1 MKEIDFYIEFSEKFT
16 QYLRGYM
23 NQDFEIVYSVNKSLD
38 LMISELNDK
47 LNTRI
52 EFENEYIPKLK
63 LDILFAVKKNDKV
76 HLILI
81 EAKYLKKL
89 SLKDYS
95 QLSGYLQVAK
105 NISTGILLLIV
116 KGSSPNKL
124 SNDFNEIV
132 KLKKLP
138 MNWTQIVSNNKY
150 LFQTGIMF
158 FQPRNG
164 IDWIDSKKVN
174 GISDYKELAIIIE
187 KSLT

>member
-1 MKEIDFYIEFSEKFT
+1 MKEIDFYVEFSEKFIK
-16 QYLRGYM
+16 YLRGYI
-23 NQDFEIVYSVNKSLD
+23 NQDFEIAYSVNKSLD
-38 LMISELNDK
+38 SMISEVSDK
-47 LNTRI
+47 LSARI

-76 HLILI
+76 HLILF
-81 EAKYLKKL
+81 EAKYLKQL

-138 MNWTQIVSNNKY
+138 MDWTQVVSNNKY
-150 LFQTGIMF
+150 LFQTGIMT
-158 FQPRNG
+158 FQPGNG
-164 IDWIDSKKVN
+164 IDWIDSKMVN
-174 GISDYKELAIIIE
+174 GISDYEELAIIIE